1 MASLSPA
8 AYAKKHAR
16 TGDRIAR
23 RAARL
28 RDRSA
33 AQQGFHPSTG
43 PSLATQIARALK
55 RPGVVATGRP
65 TTAEGVSAFHFS
77 VRPITKGSDATALA
91 GGTARPGASGA
102 HQRYLEREGAAEKTL
117 ADIDID
123 VAHLAT
129 EQQEYI
135 EREAAAEHVLASFGN
150 ISNIYEER
158 MEFWRLVEES
168 EYAPKTHVI
177 TFNPNYDL
185 AFWKAVDTPALEAP
199 PQLVEAVRDKIT
211 ELKVDD
217 PTAVAILT
225 FFKAHQSAD
234 NDKTPAIGIEIGRGG
249 RIQTRI
255 IAELPHEV
263 SAEKRV
269 QIARDFCET
278 RIANIEPPDPNE
290 PDRPKVLRYWTV
302 IHAPDSDND
311 SRNNHMHVVFYE
323 RPTNKEIDDSTGQMQ
338 WDFAIKKTETDKHW
352 NKRTRRRR
360 EQKRSRTVHMKSWT
374 SESRA
379 YFATLVNAA
388 LEEAG
393 VKRRIDPRR
402 YTDMG
407 IDEEPIPRMEP
418 KAYQKEKQGEPT
430 AAGDRTITAQWDRE
444 LKRISALYDTVVFD
458 NAVVAK
464 FNATADRFK
473 TKLRTSTTEVEKTF
487 GDWAKAV
494 VEKRGALAERAAVL
508 FNIAKIRSRLTP
520 PLDHRPKA
528 EIAATKAVIDELQ
541 KEELA
546 PLNRLYRGALVKEKA
561 TLTALAK
568 LERSYGSTPQAPV
581 VAPQIAPSALKI
593 NAGVTSP
600 SPAFTQQSKL
610 PAKSATATMATA
622 SRGIAP
628 GANSRTVAPI
638 APPSPAIAARSAPAR
653 PRYNSLSGIGG
664 VGPQLKLNPALKPA
678 FDQTAVNQMAATR
691 TRQYQERLRD
701 WHRRHNA
708 FKEPIEKAIS
718 STVAFVT
725 SAKNPMAA
733 LDGIYAQRDADDE
746 ADRKFENALPQFD
759 NLIRDRLRHGLPA
772 YTSPN
777 MPILEKEL
785 IDTRLKVI
793 ANDSDPVIAAAAK
806 AAISRSAQ
814 PTPATSPTPAA
825 TPSKTPAPTIEPAPT
840 AQQPPIASTPTPE
853 AAKPVGVE
861 ARDAKTVEPQPA
873 AAPPKTP
880 AAKPPNIY
888 RRRVRQLT
896 PDERS
901 ALTKEHVSSR
911 PKPQDDTPE
920 TIPAHAQRRR
930 PALHDEPA
938 GDERTNA
945 PPSTQNISAPPP
957 ETRQAAATPTPSQAP
972 NLVGEQ
978 KPIIAPA
985 EPIKPAVEA
994 APPSQQA
1001 QPPETGPTVDINAL
1015 PGAKKRKK
1023 KKVSELPAE
1032 ERRRILIAREKTRGG
1047 HER

>member
-1 MASLSPA
+1 
-8 AYAKKHAR
+8 
-16 TGDRIAR
+16 
-23 RAARL
+23 
-28 RDRSA
+28 
-33 AQQGFHPSTG
+33 
-43 PSLATQIARALK
+43 
-55 RPGVVATGRP
+55 
-65 TTAEGVSAFHFS
+65 
-77 VRPITKGSDATALA
+77 
-91 GGTARPGASGA
+91 
-102 HQRYLEREGAAEKTL
+102 
-117 ADIDID
+117 
-123 VAHLAT
+123 
-129 EQQEYI
+129 
-135 EREAAAEHVLASFGN
+135 
-150 ISNIYEER
+150 
-158 MEFWRLVEES
+158 
-168 EYAPKTHVI
+168 
-177 TFNPNYDL
+177 
-185 AFWKAVDTPALEAP
+185 
-199 PQLVEAVRDKIT
+199 
-211 ELKVDD
+211 
-217 PTAVAILT
+217 
-225 FFKAHQSAD
+225 
-234 NDKTPAIGIEIGRGG
+234 
-249 RIQTRI
+249 
-255 IAELPHEV
+255 
-263 SAEKRV
+263 
-269 QIARDFCET
+269 
-278 RIANIEPPDPNE
+278 
-290 PDRPKVLRYWTV
+290 
-302 IHAPDSDND
+302 
-311 SRNNHMHVVFYE
+311 
-323 RPTNKEIDDSTGQMQ
+323 MQ

-430 AAGDRTITAQWDRE
+430 AAGDRTIMAQWDRE

-494 VEKRGALAERAAVL
+494 VDKRGALAERAAVL

-610 PAKSATATMATA
+610 PAKSATTTMAAT

-628 GANSRTVAPI
+628 GANSRTMAPI
-638 APPSPAIAARSAPAR
+638 APPSPAITARSAPAR
-653 PRYNSLSGIGG
+653 RTYGSLSGIGG
-664 VGPQLKLNPALKPA
+664 TGPQLKLNPALKPA

>member
-1 MASLSPA
+1 
-8 AYAKKHAR
+8 
-16 TGDRIAR
+16 
-23 RAARL
+23 
-28 RDRSA
+28 
-33 AQQGFHPSTG
+33 
-43 PSLATQIARALK
+43 
-55 RPGVVATGRP
+55 
-65 TTAEGVSAFHFS
+65 
-77 VRPITKGSDATALA
+77 
-91 GGTARPGASGA
+91 
-102 HQRYLEREGAAEKTL
+102 
-117 ADIDID
+117 
-123 VAHLAT
+123 
-129 EQQEYI
+129 
-135 EREAAAEHVLASFGN
+135 
-150 ISNIYEER
+150 
-158 MEFWRLVEES
+158 
-168 EYAPKTHVI
+168 
-177 TFNPNYDL
+177 
-185 AFWKAVDTPALEAP
+185 
-199 PQLVEAVRDKIT
+199 
-211 ELKVDD
+211 
-217 PTAVAILT
+217 
-225 FFKAHQSAD
+225 
-234 NDKTPAIGIEIGRGG
+234 
-249 RIQTRI
+249 
-255 IAELPHEV
+255 
-263 SAEKRV
+263 
-269 QIARDFCET
+269 
-278 RIANIEPPDPNE
+278 
-290 PDRPKVLRYWTV
+290 
-302 IHAPDSDND
+302 
-311 SRNNHMHVVFYE
+311 
-323 RPTNKEIDDSTGQMQ
+323 
-338 WDFAIKKTETDKHW
+338 
-352 NKRTRRRR
+352 
-360 EQKRSRTVHMKSWT
+360 
-374 SESRA
+374 
-379 YFATLVNAA
+379 
-388 LEEAG
+388 
-393 VKRRIDPRR
+393 
-402 YTDMG
+402 
-407 IDEEPIPRMEP
+407 
-418 KAYQKEKQGEPT
+418 
-430 AAGDRTITAQWDRE
+430 
-444 LKRISALYDTVVFD
+444 
-458 NAVVAK
+458 
-464 FNATADRFK
+464 
-473 TKLRTSTTEVEKTF
+473 
-487 GDWAKAV
+487 
-494 VEKRGALAERAAVL
+494 
-508 FNIAKIRSRLTP
+508 
-520 PLDHRPKA
+520 
-528 EIAATKAVIDELQ
+528 
-541 KEELA
+541 
-546 PLNRLYRGALVKEKA
+546 
-561 TLTALAK
+561 
-568 LERSYGSTPQAPV
+568 
-581 VAPQIAPSALKI
+581 
-593 NAGVTSP
+593 
-600 SPAFTQQSKL
+600 
-610 PAKSATATMATA
+610 
-622 SRGIAP
+622 
-628 GANSRTVAPI
+628 
-638 APPSPAIAARSAPAR
+638 
-653 PRYNSLSGIGG
+653 
-664 VGPQLKLNPALKPA
+664 
-678 FDQTAVNQMAATR
+678 MAATR

-793 ANDSDPVIAAAAK
+793 ANDSDPLIAAAAK

-920 TIPAHAQRRR
+920 TLPAHAQRRR

-938 GDERTNA
+938 GDKRTDA